1 MSVWKE
7 KRLDELCSFIS
18 RGITPQYVEAGLPVI
33 NQKCIRDNRVNLNL
47 CRFTNASQKIDSRK
61 HIRYGDILI
70 NSTGTGTL
78 GRVAIFRENVSPI
91 TADGHVTILHVKE
104 GTSSIYLGYYLHSV
118 EKIIENFGR
127 GSTNQLELSV
137 SDLSRIKIMMPDL
150 LTQNRIADIL
160 STYDDLIEN
169 NNRRI
174 TLLEQAAQALYK
186 EWFVRFRFP
195 GCENT
200 KFENGLPSQ
209 WARVR
214 FGSIID
220 IIDGDRGTNYPK
232 QEDFLC
238 SGYCVFLNTGN
249 VTKNGFNFS
258 SINYIS
264 KEKDLSL
271 RKGKLSRNDVVL
283 TTRGTIGNSAFYNQ
297 YVPFENIRINSGM
310 VILRGKPGI
319 SQEYIYCLLNSEH
332 WQKSI
337 LLYASGSAQPQLPI
351 KDMRRI
357 KIVKPDSSTLVAF
370 TSITKKYYDEIAL
383 LSSKNQTL
391 RKQQELL
398 LPRLASGKLEV

>member
-137 SDLSRIKIMMPDL
+137 SDLSRIKIMTPDL
-150 LTQNRIADIL
+150 PTQNRIADIL

-169 NNRRI
+169 NSRRI
-174 TLLEQAAQALYK
+174 ALLEQAAQELYK

-195 GCENT
+195 GCENA

>member
-1 MSVWKE
+1 MINIQYRFLSTVCQYRTDRTSISNANVLNYISTENMRPDKQGVSIASSLPDTQSLSVYLK
-7 KRLDELCSFIS
+7 
-18 RGITPQYVEAGLPVI
+18 
-33 NQKCIRDNRVNLNL
+33 N
-47 CRFTNASQKIDSRK
+47 
-61 HIRYGDILI
+61 DILI
-70 NSTGTGTL
+70 SNIRPYFKKIWFSTKNGTCSNDVLVLKPLKNSYPKFLYYVLSDNIFFSYATVTSKGTKM
-78 GRVAIFRENVSPI
+78 P
-91 TADGHVTILHVKE
+91 
-104 GTSSIYLGYYLHSV
+104 
-118 EKIIENFGR
+118 R
-127 GSTNQLELSV
+127 GS
-137 SDLSRIKIMMPDL
+137 KHAIMKYLVPNFSFSS
-150 LTQNRIADIL
+150 QKHIADIL

-174 TLLEQAAQALYK
+174 TLLEQAAQELYK

-195 GCENT
+195 GYENT

-249 VTKNGFNFS
+249 VTRNGFNFS

-357 KIVKPDSSTLVAF
+357 KIVKPDSSTLVTF
-370 TSITKKYYDEIAL
+370 TSIVKKYYDEIAL

-398 LPRLASGKLEV
+398 LPRLMNGHWEV

>member
-1 MSVWKE
+1 MGKWYIRRLEDIIDVNPPVKLSKE
-7 KRLDELCSFIS
+7 KAYAFIDIDKVSPESRTVNNAEMKIYTGQSCSKFCSGDTVFS
-18 RGITPQYVEAGLPVI
+18 RITPCLENRKIAKVRITGDAGFGSTEFFVFRAKKGLAEENFVYYLTSSDAVVLP
-33 NQKCIRDNRVNLNL
+33 
-47 CRFTNASQKIDSRK
+47 A
-61 HIRYGDILI
+61 I
-70 NSTGTGTL
+70 NSMTGAS
-78 GRVAIFRENVSPI
+78 GRQR
-91 TADGHVTILHVKE
+91 ADRRFVQRLK
-104 GTSSIYLGYYLHSV
+104 LKL
-118 EKIIENFGR
+118 
-127 GSTNQLELSV
+127 
-137 SDLSRIKIMMPDL
+137 PDL
-150 LTQNRIADIL
+150 PTQQRIADIL

-174 TLLEQAAQALYK
+174 ALLEQAAQELYK

-332 WQKSI
+332 WQNSI

>member
-1 MSVWKE
+1 MGKWYIRRLEDIIDVNPPVKLSKE
-7 KRLDELCSFIS
+7 KAYAFIDIDKVSPESRTVNNAEMKIYTGQSCSKFCSGDTVFS
-18 RGITPQYVEAGLPVI
+18 RITPCLENRKIAKVRITGDAGFGSTEFFVFRAKKGLAEENFVYYLTSSDAVVLP
-33 NQKCIRDNRVNLNL
+33 
-47 CRFTNASQKIDSRK
+47 A
-61 HIRYGDILI
+61 I
-70 NSTGTGTL
+70 NSMTGAS
-78 GRVAIFRENVSPI
+78 GRQR
-91 TADGHVTILHVKE
+91 ADRRFVQRLK
-104 GTSSIYLGYYLHSV
+104 LKL
-118 EKIIENFGR
+118 
-127 GSTNQLELSV
+127 
-137 SDLSRIKIMMPDL
+137 PDL
-150 LTQNRIADIL
+150 PTQQRIADIL

-174 TLLEQAAQALYK
+174 ALLEQAAQELYK

>member
-1 MSVWKE
+1 MLKMQTR
-7 KRLDELCSFIS
+7 RLGNVAPFKYGKSLTAERRLSGQYDVYSSAGVCGRSNLYLANK
-18 RGITPQYVEAGLPVI
+18 GIIIGRKGSIGTVFYSKTPFY
-33 NQKCIRDNRVNLNL
+33 CIDTT
-47 CRFTNASQKIDSRK
+47 FYID
-61 HIRYGDILI
+61 
-70 NSTGTGTL
+70 
-78 GRVAIFRENVSPI
+78 RVAEDCDMKYIF
-91 TADGHVTILHVKE
+91 
-104 GTSSIYLGYYLHSV
+104 YYLKLLHL
-118 EKIIENFGR
+118 EKYNTDAAVPGLNRSLAEKLKLCI
-127 GSTNQLELSV
+127 
-137 SDLSRIKIMMPDL
+137 PDL
-150 LTQNRIADIL
+150 PTQQRIADIL
-160 STYDDLIEN
+160 STYDDMIEN

-174 TLLEQAAQALYK
+174 TLLEQAAQELYK

-195 GCENT
+195 GYENT

-357 KIVKPDSSTLVAF
+357 KIVKPDSSTLVSF

-398 LPRLASGKLEV
+398 LPRLMNGQWEV